1 MVAYQTQTSMTSS
14 QIHSTLI
21 HLNSVNQAL
30 IIPKSQSNQT
40 LNQIQNQTC
49 KEVCTSYKEVW
60 ALHKEVWALYKDVWS
75 SYKEVWTFYIEVWTS
90 YKDFCTSYKEV
101 CTSYKE
107 V

>member
-60 ALHKEVWALYKDVWS
+60 ALHKEVWALYK
-75 SYKEVWTFYIEVWTS
+75 EIWTS

>member
-60 ALHKEVWALYKDVWS
+60 ALHKEVWALYK
-75 SYKEVWTFYIEVWTS
+75 EIWTS

-101 CTSYKE
+101 CTSCKE
-107 V
+107 VWT